1 MLQDTLFLLSLYIC
15 MNKSILQRLKKSKK
29 FAFRNSPFTIQNNG
43 LSFLFDRKLTC
54 MGDVVIVKKDL
65 TSRAYWK
72 LAKMEELIRGAEGR
86 VRAATVN
93 VLRDSK
99 KSVRLRRVIQHLVP
113 IEVRSEPEQAD
124 MSIIK
129 KNNPVVNNVRD
140 NVDTRPRRD
149 AARNAGMLRRLRS
162 HF

>member
-1 MLQDTLFLLSLYIC
+1 M
-15 MNKSILQRLKKSKK
+15 
-29 FAFRNSPFTIQNNG
+29 
-43 LSFLFDRKLTC
+43 
-54 MGDVVIVKKDL
+54 IVKKDL

-72 LAKMEELIRGAEGR
+72 LAKVEELTRGADGR

-93 VLRDSK
+93 VSWDSK

-124 MSIIK
+124 MSIVN
-129 KNNPVVNNVRD
+129 KNNPVVNVVRD

>member
-1 MLQDTLFLLSLYIC
+1 
-15 MNKSILQRLKKSKK
+15 
-29 FAFRNSPFTIQNNG
+29 
-43 LSFLFDRKLTC
+43 
-54 MGDVVIVKKDL
+54 MGDVVIVNKDL

-72 LAKMEELIRGAEGR
+72 LAKVEELIRGADGR

-113 IEVRSEPEQAD
+113 IKVRSEPEQAD

-149 AARNAGMLRRLRS
+149 AALNAGMLRRLRS